1 MLEGFRRLS
10 FMCFFFFRFE
20 KNVTLVFIGLMK
32 FCDVIAGAF
41 GVSGCIR
48 LRTVLRDV
56 AIVVQFWC
64 VSEHI
69 RLQSMT
75 ALFRFVVSFA
85 VLQTCIRG
93 ENGQFVAGDKEA
105 LIEA

>member
-20 KNVTLVFIGLMK
+20 KSVTLVFFGLMK

-41 GVSGCIR
+41 GVSGRIP

-56 AIVVQFWC
+56 TVVVQFWC

-69 RLQSMT
+69 R
-75 ALFRFVVSFA
+75 
-85 VLQTCIRG
+85 
-93 ENGQFVAGDKEA
+93 
-105 LIEA
+105 